1 MKRVKNLPLL
11 SPGMLPLNKSEPGE
25 QPIGTNGLS
34 RSAACSD
41 VRMTTEL
48 EFLLI
53 SDFNLSNLAAL
64 LSKDEESPMIRA
76 ATAPFGQVM
85 QVLLESGSQFWSK
98 GIQGVVVWTSP
109 ESVSPGYKRL
119 LQSEEAEPEQ
129 LMHEVDEFC
138 NAIKAIPGHVEAC
151 LVPTWV
157 VGPFQMRMGLL
168 DMDLRHGSSLALM
181 RMNLRLVEGL

>member
-1 MKRVKNLPLL
+1 
-11 SPGMLPLNKSEPGE
+11 
-25 QPIGTNGLS
+25 
-34 RSAACSD
+34 
-41 VRMTTEL
+41 MTTEL
-48 EFLLI
+48 SKPEAMLDFLVI

-98 GIQGVVVWTSP
+98 GIQGGVVWTSP

-129 LMHEVDEFC
+129 LMHEV
-138 NAIKAIPGHVEAC
+138 
-151 LVPTWV
+151 
-157 VGPFQMRMGLL
+157 
-168 DMDLRHGSSLALM
+168 
-181 RMNLRLVEGL
+181 

>member
-1 MKRVKNLPLL
+1 
-11 SPGMLPLNKSEPGE
+11 
-25 QPIGTNGLS
+25 
-34 RSAACSD
+34 
-41 VRMTTEL
+41 MTTEL
-48 EFLLI
+48 SKTEPILDFLLI
-53 SDFNLSNLAAL
+53 SNFNLSNLAAL

-138 NAIKAIPGHVEAC
+138 NAIKAIPGHVKHV
-151 LVPTWV
+151 LSQPGW
-157 VGPFQMRMGLL
+157 
-168 DMDLRHGSSLALM
+168 
-181 RMNLRLVEGL
+181 

>member
-41 VRMTTEL
+41 VRMTTELSKSEEGL

-109 ESVSPGYKRL
+109 ESVSSGYKRL

-138 NAIKAIPGHVEAC
+138 NAIKAIPGHVKHV
-151 LVPTWV
+151 LSQPGW
-157 VGPFQMRMGLL
+157 
-168 DMDLRHGSSLALM
+168 
-181 RMNLRLVEGL
+181 

>member
-11 SPGMLPLNKSEPGE
+11 SPGMLPPNE